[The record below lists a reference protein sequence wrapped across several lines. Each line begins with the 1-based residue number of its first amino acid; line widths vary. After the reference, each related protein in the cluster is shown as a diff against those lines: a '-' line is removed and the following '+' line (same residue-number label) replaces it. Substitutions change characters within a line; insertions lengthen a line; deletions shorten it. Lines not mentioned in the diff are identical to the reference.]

1 MYLVLVYRI
10 PQCGGNADFRLGNA
24 FSEIFSI
31 YLAQKA
37 PAQSSQTRQGR
48 MEFIKEETNKLP
60 SQRGKDCAAAL
71 FYPAQQQRR

>member
-10 PQCGGNADFRLGNA
+10 PQAAAMPMSDLAMPFRKFAHL
-24 FSEIFSI
+24 SRKKPLPS
-31 YLAQKA
+31 Q
-37 PAQSSQTRQGR
+37 QTRQGR

-60 SQRGKDCAAAL
+60 SQRGKDRAAAL